1 MDDLLLPFLFF
12 CCGISFLGTAE
23 DEKNNLN
30 KIAGYLMLLAS
41 AISLMTHFFY
51 N

>member
-1 MDDLLLPFLFF
+1 MDLLMPFLYFT
-12 CCGISFLGTAE
+12 CGISFLGTAQ

-41 AISLMTHFFY
+41 AISLMTYFVY
-51 N
+51 K